1 MAIEAPTRAAR
12 TSHHQA
18 GTSTSK
24 EGSIVVVT
32 QWAGT
37 TPRQREG
44 APAAR
49 LARWAL
55 RVVITVIALGVA
67 LAACSNSSDPVGNV
81 AAGPATGDA
90 AKIQAVD
97 GNRFTPATL
106 ELPAGEKITIQITN
120 TDDRAHDFAIEDAG
134 LNTGTIQAGA
144 VATATFTVPEGTT
157 KFECTFH
164 RGMTGTIKGVGQ
176 AQG

>member
-1 MAIEAPTRAAR
+1 MAVAQR
-12 TSHHQA
+12 
-18 GTSTSK
+18 
-24 EGSIVVVT
+24 
-32 QWAGT
+32 AGT
-37 TPRQREG
+37 TRRQTEG

-55 RVVITVIALGVA
+55 RAILTVTALGMA

-81 AAGPATGDA
+81 AAGSATGDA

-97 GNRFTPATL
+97 GDHFTPKTL
-106 ELPAGEKITIQITN
+106 EMPAGEAVTIEITN
-120 TDDRAHDFAIEDAG
+120 ADGRAHDFAIEAAD

-157 KFECTFH
+157 EFVCTFH
-164 RGMTGTIKGVGQ
+164 RGMTGTIQGVDQ
-176 AQG
+176 AEG

>member
-1 MAIEAPTRAAR
+1 MAVAQ
-12 TSHHQA
+12 QA
-18 GTSTSK
+18 GTTR
-24 EGSIVVVT
+24 
-32 QWAGT
+32 
-37 TPRQREG
+37 RQTEG

-55 RVVITVIALGVA
+55 RAVITVTALGMA

-81 AAGPATGDA
+81 AAGSATGDA

-97 GNRFTPATL
+97 GNRFTPKTL
-106 ELPAGEKITIQITN
+106 QLPAGEAVTIEITN
-120 TDDRAHDFAIEDAG
+120 ADGRAHDFAIEAAD

-157 KFECTFH
+157 EFVCTFH
-164 RGMTGTIKGVGQ
+164 RGMTGTIQGV
-176 AQG
+176 